1 MSKIGI
7 MGGTF
12 NPIHNGHIGIAKAAY
27 EQFALDEVWFMP
39 NHIPAYKN
47 EQEVLCGEERIQ
59 MIHLAIRQYPYFFV
73 SDYELKRTGKTYT
86 YETISMLAKD
96 YPEHSF
102 YFIMGADSLFYFE
115 KWKHP
120 EIIVKYAKILV
131 AMRDDKGENEI
142 HEKISSFNQFYDNEI
157 FFPIKTPMYP
167 CSSSVIRYKIQ
178 HSDRK
183 TLSVEDFSSRYRIPK
198 DVIQYIIEN
207 NLYKKE

>member
-47 EQEVLCGEERIQ
+47 EQEVLCGEERMH
-59 MIHLAIRQYPYFFV
+59 MIHLAIRQYPYFRV

-86 YETISMLAKD
+86 YKTISMLSND

-120 EIIVKYAKILV
+120 EMIVKYTKILV
-131 AMRDDKGENEI
+131 AMRDDKGEKEI
-142 HEKISSFNQFYDNEI
+142 REKISEFNQFYENEI
-157 FFPIKTPMYP
+157 FFPIKTPVYP
-167 CSSSVIRYKIQ
+167 CSSSEIRYKIQ
-178 HSDRK
+178 HSDRE
-183 TLSVEDFSSRYRIPK
+183 TLSVEDFSFRYHISK
-198 DVIQYIIEN
+198 DVLQYIIEK
-207 NLYKKE
+207 NLYKNE